1 MTVIAQRLR
10 AVKERLAARRAER
23 RASAPERAQR
33 RAQAEALRLEN
44 RRRAY
49 EDQYNEGRR

>member
-10 AVKERLAARRAER
+10 AVKERLAQRRAER

-33 RAQAEALRLEN
+33 RAQAEALRLES